1 MMQRPPKIASL
12 QLSRFMSW
20 PKADLVLSPGLNVV
34 VGPSDSGKTN
44 LYRSLRAIVE
54 NAPADRVVSIGNS
67 EGSAGVIFDDGR
79 EVVLTKGTGKAGEN
93 SYSVMDPS
101 GSRRFDK
108 VGADC
113 PVEVSNVLR
122 LGPVDL
128 SGIETDIHFSSQRGP
143 AFGVDAKPADLAKI
157 IGSVCGLDV
166 VYVAL
171 ANAEKNRKSTAAE
184 DARATT
190 AFEKA
195 RAKYRA
201 AEESLSATSAIT
213 LQNSLMEM
221 QREYDRETAEARDLV
236 LMAPEL
242 VGSAKI
248 ASVYESA
255 ARKVSEKIDSVRED
269 ADNIREIHE
278 EARDL
283 RSIADELR
291 DISVDLSEVIENEAA
306 IVTVC
311 AKLHDAV
318 AEEAKKKCPLCG
330 RKG

>member
-1 MMQRPPKIASL
+1 MQSPSKISGL
-12 QLSRFMSW
+12 RLSRIMSW
-20 PKADLVLSPGLNVV
+20 PTADLELHPGLNVV

-67 EGSAGVIFDDGR
+67 EGRATVLFEDGK
-79 EVVLTKGTGKAGEN
+79 EITLAKGTGKAAEN
-93 SYSVMDPS
+93 SYSVTDPS

-108 VGADC
+108 VGSDC

-171 ANAEKNRKSTAAE
+171 ATAEKNRKAFAAE
-184 DARATT
+184 DARATDT
-190 AFEKA
+190 FEKA
-195 RAKYRA
+195 RARYRA
-201 AEESLSATSAIT
+201 TESVLSAEDARKHHEE
-213 LQNSLMEM
+213 LVRMEKECRSSKEAA
-221 QREYDRETAEARDLV
+221 RELV
-236 LMAPEL
+236 LL
-242 VGSAKI
+242 
-248 ASVYESA
+248 A
-255 ARKVSEKIDSVRED
+255 A
-269 ADNIREIHE
+269 NIRETSRVVGIYTKADR
-278 EARDL
+278 EATKLVD
-283 RSIADELR
+283 SISSSVSSASKLR
-291 DISVDLSEVIENEAA
+291 DHSGRLRVLAEEVRRISESIDENIDREKAEAK
-306 IVTVC
+306 VQ
-311 AKLHDAV
+311 AKLHDQV
-318 AEEAKKKCPLCG
+318 AEEVKKKCPLCG

>member
-20 PKADLVLSPGLNVV
+20 PKADLELSPGLNVI

-93 SYSVMDPS
+93 SYSVTDPS
-101 GSRRFDK
+101 GVRRFDK

-113 PVEVSNVLR
+113 PAEVSNVLR

-171 ANAEKNRKSTAAE
+171 ANAEKNRKSSAAE
-184 DARATT
+184 DARATS

-201 AEESLSATSAIT
+201 AEESLSASAALT
-213 LQNSLMEM
+213 FQNVLK
-221 QREYDRETAEARDLV
+221 ETHKQLEESNAEARELV
-236 LMAPEL
+236 LMAIEVRNSSKL
-242 VGSAKI
+242 AAI
-248 ASVYESA
+248 YEST
-255 ARKVSEKIDSVRED
+255 ARKISEKIDSVRED
-269 ADNIREIHE
+269 ADNIRAIHE
-278 EARDL
+278 EVRDL
-283 RSIADELR
+283 RLISDELR
-291 DISVDLSEVIENEAA
+291 DISVGLSEAIENEAA
-306 IVTVC
+306 LVTVC